1 MELTNLQKIF
11 KGILALPRCVLQT
24 ALQMPCPVL
33 GAEDT
38 EINKIQALLS
48 KSALIYVYVGCGQ
61 QTLHALKLHI

>member
-1 MELTNLQKIF
+1 MCFANC
-11 KGILALPRCVLQT
+11 ILNPKS
-24 ALQMPCPVL
+24 MPCPVL

-48 KSALIYVYVGCGQ
+48 KSALICVYVGCGQ